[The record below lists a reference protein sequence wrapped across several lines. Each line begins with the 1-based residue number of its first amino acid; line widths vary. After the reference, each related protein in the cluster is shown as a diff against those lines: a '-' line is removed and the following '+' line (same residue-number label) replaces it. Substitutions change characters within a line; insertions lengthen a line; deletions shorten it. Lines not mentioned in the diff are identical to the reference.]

1 MTAPFSLKTQEKMG
15 CSPRRNEPP
24 LTCFHM
30 CVRESGASSSAKHQS
45 NTQHQAT
52 LSAGAACFFVAPA
65 GKRSSCK
72 RESLALG
79 MLANL
84 RCTSG
89 RSTCIRLRCVLPFIN
104 RWNKWEDSFCG
115 PACIVAFNAKMRA
128 EHDES
133 LAWLEV
139 GEEPPEPPAPMPIRR
154 REGEPDAETGEPQ
167 ATADTVFESV
177 LVKPRVAVGR
187 QRRPVVSDR

>member
-1 MTAPFSLKTQEKMG
+1 MTAP
-15 CSPRRNEPP
+15 RRKRKWGVPP
-24 LTCFHM
+24 TCFPM

-72 RESLALG
+72 RESLVLG

-84 RCTSG
+84 RLHERPKHLHSATMCSAVHQPFEDGDDTS
-89 RSTCIRLRCVLPFIN
+89 
-104 RWNKWEDSFCG
+104 CG
-115 PACIVAFNAKMRA
+115 PACIVAFNAKIQA
-128 EHDES
+128 DYDES

-139 GEEPPEPPAPMPIRR
+139 WGSQDFFYLAAQFRETVSFLTLPNFGETSGKKGSRSAKVPVEKKI
-154 REGEPDAETGEPQ
+154 Q
-167 ATADTVFESV
+167 
-177 LVKPRVAVGR
+177 KN
-187 QRRPVVSDR
+187 QRNIG

>member
-24 LTCFHM
+24 LTCFPM

-72 RESLALG
+72 RESLVLG

-84 RCTSG
+84 HCTSG
-89 RSTCIRLRCVLPFIN
+89 RSTCIRLRCVPPFIN
-104 RWNKWEDSFCG
+104 RL
-115 PACIVAFNAKMRA
+115 KMVMIPLAALRA
-128 EHDES
+128 SWHS
-133 LAWLEV
+133 MLRSRLTTTKVWH
-139 GEEPPEPPAPMPIRR
+139 GWR
-154 REGEPDAETGEPQ
+154 
-167 ATADTVFESV
+167 
-177 LVKPRVAVGR
+177 
-187 QRRPVVSDR
+187 

>member
-1 MTAPFSLKTQEKMG
+1 
-15 CSPRRNEPP
+15 
-24 LTCFHM
+24 M

-72 RESLALG
+72 RESLVLG

-84 RCTSG
+84 RLHERPKHLHSATMCSAVHQPFEDGDDTS
-89 RSTCIRLRCVLPFIN
+89 
-104 RWNKWEDSFCG
+104 CG
-115 PACIVAFNAKMRA
+115 PACIVAFNAKIQA
-128 EHDES
+128 DYDES

-139 GEEPPEPPAPMPIRR
+139 DEEPRTRAGATLCTKIPVDAIIELW
-154 REGEPDAETGEPQ
+154 REQSSHGRYSKQFFSSLESLLEASGDSL
-167 ATADTVFESV
+167 AT
-177 LVKPRVAVGR
+177 
-187 QRRPVVSDR
+187 